1 MNNMKRMVAYLLAGV
16 ITLLGLSSFS
26 SSALGAENQADFSVN
41 AEQSA
46 YQIDKS
52 KTYFDLSLPVKE
64 TVPLVI
70 HVTNNSDKAI
80 EVAGEL
86 SPATTNLNGVVEYG
100 KTQNK
105 LTTNVPFDITQIAS
119 FEKRKQTIEAKQTR
133 DFVVNVTAP
142 TKEYAGIVAGG
153 ITFRDVTE
161 DQASNNEKGM
171 FKNKFAYAIALLIHG
186 DKPAVK
192 NNITLKE
199 VVPTQVNSRN
209 VVSAAI
215 ENEAANYINKVSIEA
230 SVIDHKGKEIL
241 KENKEDMQIA
251 PDSIFQFPI
260 YYGQQEMKSG
270 KYTLTMTVKSEK
282 EEWKLK
288 KDFNISSNQASE
300 LKKTDVS
307 EKEGKS
313 DIQWLIFVLLG
324 IIFLLVITFII
335 VLKKKR

>member
-1 MNNMKRMVAYLLAGV
+1 MNNMKRMVAHLLAGV
-16 ITLLGLSSFS
+16 ITLLGLASFS
-26 SSALGAENQADFSVN
+26 SPALGAENQADFSVN
-41 AEQSA
+41 AEQSV

-64 TVPLVI
+64 TVPLVV

-119 FEKRKQTIEAKQTR
+119 FEKRKQTIEAKQTK

-142 TKEYAGIVAGG
+142 TNEYAGVVAGG
-153 ITFRDVTE
+153 ITLRDVTE
-161 DQASNNEKGM
+161 DQASNDEKGM

-230 SVIDHKGKEIL
+230 RIVDQKGKEIL

-251 PDSIFQFPI
+251 PSSIFQFPI

-270 KYTLTMTVKSEK
+270 KYTLNMTVKSEN
-282 EEWKLK
+282 EEWQLQKSFK
-288 KDFNISSNQASE
+288 ISSDKASE
-300 LKKTDVS
+300 LNKTDVS
-307 EKEGKS
+307 EKEENS
-313 DIQWLIFVLLG
+313 NIRWLLIGLTG
-324 IIFLLVITFII
+324 IILALLIILII
-335 VLKKKR
+335 VLRKKR